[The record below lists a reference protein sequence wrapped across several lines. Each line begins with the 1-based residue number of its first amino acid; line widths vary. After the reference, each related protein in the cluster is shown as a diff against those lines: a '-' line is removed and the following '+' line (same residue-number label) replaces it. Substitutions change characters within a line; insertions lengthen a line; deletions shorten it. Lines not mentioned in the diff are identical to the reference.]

1 MTSQKQVKGKKEYSV
16 VDSPTS
22 ISSVSSQ
29 ILISCNLYLSI
40 YKLTCGPIILCK
52 QKLTREASGKFCF
65 SPTDV
70 KEEVISMS
78 FLFLVVLVPICASLE
93 LLQPSCQ

>member
-1 MTSQKQVKGKKEYSV
+1 MKGKKEYNV

-40 YKLTCGPIILCK
+40 YKLTCDPITLCK

-65 SPTDV
+65 SPRDA
-70 KEEVISMS
+70 KEEVISMY
-78 FLFLVVLVPICASLE
+78 FLFLVVLMPICVSLE

>member
-1 MTSQKQVKGKKEYSV
+1 MTSQKQLKGKKEYSV

-40 YKLTCGPIILCK
+40 YKLTCDLIILCK

-65 SPTDV
+65 SPKDA

-78 FLFLVVLVPICASLE
+78 FLSLVVLMPICASLE
-93 LLQPSCQ
+93 LLLPSCQ